1 MSLADRCQ
9 HFRKE
14 YPAAH
19 INPTLLSRIYR
30 DHKIKKRAIRWYKQ
44 PKERDPEQARQQLA
58 TMKRLMTRA
67 RNDGYRIV
75 YLDETCFTRS
85 TVPKA
90 EYCRQ
95 GQNVA
100 ADLAYMQEPTL
111 AVLASI
117 SKEKGLEHY
126 RIFDNSVNIPKF
138 KEFLQELRDQNGD
151 EKIALFMDNLSAHRS
166 EKSKVEMARLGFRT
180 IFNVPYSPEF
190 NPIEFAFSKIKSKFR
205 ALRARKLAGVD

>member
-1 MSLADRCQ
+1 
-9 HFRKE
+9 
-14 YPAAH
+14 
-19 INPTLLSRIYR
+19 
-30 DHKIKKRAIRWYKQ
+30 
-44 PKERDPEQARQQLA
+44 
-58 TMKRLMTRA
+58 MKRLLTRA
-67 RNDGYRIV
+67 RNDGYRVV

-90 EYCRQ
+90 EYCQQ

-111 AVLASI
+111 VVLASI

-126 RIFDNSVNIPKF
+126 RIFDNSVNIAKF
-138 KEFLQELRDQNGD
+138 KEFLQELRGQNGD

-166 EKSKVEMARLGFRT
+166 EKSKVEMARLGFRA
-180 IFNVPYSPEF
+180 IFNVPYSPEY

-205 ALRARKLAGVD
+205 SLRARKLAGLD